1 MSLANIATLVAYTSP
16 ADNRQQS
23 DCTTLLQDSAAPT
36 ESAISKLFGV
46 GLHTKLTC
54 EESGES
60 IEVRSPAV
68 GKAACFVSL
77 ALGTNQHAT

>member
-1 MSLANIATLVAYTSP
+1 VSLANIATLVAYTSP

-23 DCTTLLQDSAAPT
+23 DCVVLQDSAAPT
-36 ESAISKLFGV
+36 ESAIKKLFGV